1 MLSSR
6 GRELFKAFL
15 LPRSSVTLCVS
26 STYSDSNLCDYVGPT
41 QTTQGDLSLSSSL
54 LTYAKV
60 LSWKPQDLKIED
72 MVPCCFLSF
81 FFLHTLYCLFFWLSW
96 QIHGKDDLR
105 WERCIGAHGLR
116 EQSHMAWVVRWQT
129 QEVGSHT
136 VSAVGKQR
144 KLIPQP
150 HWLFPFYSVRVPST
164 MVPPTF
170 RVSCPS
176 SANSFW
182 KHSHIDICFH
192 RVCNSLDNE
201 G

>member
-1 MLSSR
+1 MRSSR
-6 GRELFKAFL
+6 GRELSKALL

-26 STYSDSNLCDYVGPT
+26 STYSDRNLCDYVGPT

-72 MVPCCFLSF
+72 MVPCCFLF
-81 FFLHTLYCLFFWLSW
+81 FFFTRTILLVFLVIMTKTC
-96 QIHGKDDLR
+96 KDDLR
-105 WERCIGAHGLR
+105 WERFIGAHSLR

-129 QEVGSHT
+129 QEVASHT

-144 KLIPQP
+144 KLIPWP

-176 SANSFW
+176 SVNSFW
-182 KHSHIDICFH
+182 KHSHIDTCFH
-192 RVCNSLDNE
+192 RVCNPLDNE

>member
-1 MLSSR
+1 MLGPLRLPKEISIKFFTHICKGLVMEAS
-6 GRELFKAFL
+6 GSEDWGHGAML
-15 LPRSSVTLCVS
+15 LS
-26 STYSDSNLCDYVGPT
+26 
-41 QTTQGDLSLSSSL
+41 
-54 LTYAKV
+54 
-60 LSWKPQDLKIED
+60 
-72 MVPCCFLSF
+72 FFF

-96 QIHGKDDLR
+96 QIHGKDDLS
-105 WERCIGAHGLR
+105 WERFIGAHGLR
-116 EQSHMAWVVRWQT
+116 EQSHMAWAVRWQT

-144 KLIPQP
+144 KLIPRP